1 MCYNHDIL
9 TLEVLKMLNFKLKDI
24 NNPFEMRQGETIVD
38 LDRYVEVLKEN
49 NIPFTKEQYEE
60 AKKEFNM
67 IKVPGLLLVLL
78 C

>member
-49 NIPFTKEQYEE
+49 NISFTQEQYEE
-60 AKKEFNM
+60 AKKNL
-67 IKVPGLLLVLL
+67 I
-78 C
+78 

>member
-67 IKVPGLLLVLL
+67 IKAPGLLLVLL